1 MPSLILRFIAPLA
14 HWYLALLTCFVA
26 SLSGCVTLPQW
37 DNQAAQQWRHA
48 VYYEYESWH
57 SSIIIPAPL
66 VAKHSERFRYLT
78 AKRAYLG
85 FGYGDINY
93 FTGRDTSLRSGA
105 KALAFSDGPALQVLD
120 YLQDPFASMPKD
132 RYVKLLVNDN
142 QLKSLLQYMDNSVA
156 LDATG
161 APRSIKNEEPN
172 TGFFFVAQGR
182 YSMFS
187 NCNTW
192 AGDALNAAGLPISKT
207 WGLTAG
213 GVYRQAKDLAR
224 AQERLLAGPYPAR

>member
-1 MPSLILRFIAPLA
+1 MRFIMSTKAGTA
-14 HWYLALLTCFVA
+14 ALL
-26 SLSGCVTLPQW
+26 SP
-37 DNQAAQQWRHA
+37 
-48 VYYEYESWH
+48 
-57 SSIIIPAPL
+57 PL

-172 TGFFFVAQGR
+172 TGFFLSPKAATACSPTATPGR
-182 YSMFS
+182 GRPQ
-187 NCNTW
+187 C
-192 AGDALNAAGLPISKT
+192 
-207 WGLTAG
+207 
-213 GVYRQAKDLAR
+213 R
-224 AQERLLAGPYPAR
+224 GPAH

>member
-1 MPSLILRFIAPLA
+1 MRFIMSTKAGTA
-14 HWYLALLTCFVA
+14 ALL
-26 SLSGCVTLPQW
+26 SP
-37 DNQAAQQWRHA
+37 
-48 VYYEYESWH
+48 
-57 SSIIIPAPL
+57 PL

-105 KALAFSDGPALQVLD
+105 KALAFSDGPAPASTRLPAR
-120 YLQDPFASMPKD
+120 PFASMPKD

-161 APRSIKNEEPN
+161 APRSIKMRSP
-172 TGFFFVAQGR
+172 TPASFCRPRPLQHVLQLQHLGGGR
-182 YSMFS
+182 PQ
-187 NCNTW
+187 C
-192 AGDALNAAGLPISKT
+192 
-207 WGLTAG
+207 
-213 GVYRQAKDLAR
+213 R
-224 AQERLLAGPYPAR
+224 GPAH